1 MNVFLEANG
10 CKKNYEK
17 VRSVV
22 KKCYVYGCVCILE
35 WKLLFVSCIFCGKR
49 YLVNILICSTN
60 VVGCILYVREC
71 FLVKFHMLKKV
82 DLTLNKILSH

>member
-1 MNVFLEANG
+1 MNLKNFFCLHLSSWDDWWFLSRFHENFYVVNVFLEANG

-35 WKLLFVSCIFCGKR
+35 WKLLFVSCIFV
-49 YLVNILICSTN
+49 VNDIWLIS
-60 VVGCILYVREC
+60 
-71 FLVKFHMLKKV
+71 
-82 DLTLNKILSH
+82 